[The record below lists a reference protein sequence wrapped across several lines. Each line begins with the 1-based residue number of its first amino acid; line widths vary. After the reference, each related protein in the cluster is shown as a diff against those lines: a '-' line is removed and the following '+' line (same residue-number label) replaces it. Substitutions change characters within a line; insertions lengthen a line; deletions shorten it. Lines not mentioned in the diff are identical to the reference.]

1 VKKGR
6 KELLLWLAVLV
17 PGGILLFVGALWTY
31 MIATATPLY
40 QNLQG
45 VPATAAGAVAPRWA
59 AAVESS
65 REIVRDGLVSQN
77 VPGVSVAVGV
87 NDALVW
93 SEGFGWADLDSHA
106 PVTPDMRFRIGTSSK
121 ALTSAAVGL
130 LVEDGRLAL
139 DDDIRKYVPEFPE
152 KKWPVTV
159 RQLMGQVSGV
169 HNDSGDEGP
178 YGQHCEKTLEAL
190 ALFADDDLL
199 FEPGT
204 HFRNSS
210 FGWILVSAAVEAA
223 GGQPFADVMRARVFE
238 RVGMTSTQLERRLEP
253 AHDLASFYF
262 PRFAADPKYG
272 LDPHSPIDLSCY
284 VGAKAYQ
291 STAADMTRFGL
302 AINNATLMSRD
313 TVSTLE
319 TPLTLPTGESTGYGL
334 GWAVS
339 DITLNGET
347 TRLVASNG
355 ESMGGPPASLLL
367 FPDRH
372 LVVAVLANTPYTDA
386 KGLALKIAEAFIR

>member
-31 MIATATPLY
+31 VIATATPLY
-40 QNLQG
+40 ENLQG
-45 VPATAAGAVAPRWA
+45 VPATAGAIAAPRWA
-59 AAVESS
+59 TAVEAS

-87 NDALVW
+87 DNELIW
-93 SEGFGWADLDSHA
+93 TEGFGWADLDSHT
-106 PVTPDMRFRIGTSSK
+106 PVSPTTRFRIGTSSK
-121 ALTSAAVGL
+121 ALTSAGVGL
-130 LVEDGRLAL
+130 LVQGGRMQF
-139 DDDIRKYVPEFPE
+139 DDDVRKYVPEFPQ

-159 RQLMGQVSGV
+159 RQLMGQVAGLR
-169 HNDSGDEGP
+169 NDSGDEGP
-178 YGQHCEKTLEAL
+178 YGTHCEKTLEGL

-204 HFRNSS
+204 HFRSSS

-223 GGQPFADVMRARVFE
+223 AGQTFADFMRARVFE
-238 RVGMTSTQLERRLEP
+238 PAGMTDTQLERRLEP

-272 LDPHSPIDLSCY
+272 LDPHSPIDISCY
-284 VGAKAYQ
+284 AGAKAYQ

-302 AINNATLMSRD
+302 AINNATLVSRD
-313 TVSTLE
+313 TVAALE
-319 TPLTLPTGESTGYGL
+319 TSLALPSGESTGYGL

-339 DITLNGET
+339 DVTLNGEQ
-347 TRLVASNG
+347 TRLIASNG
-355 ESMGGPPASLLL
+355 ESMGGPTAALLL

-372 LVVAVLANTPYTDA
+372 LVVSVLANTPYTDA
-386 KGLALKIAEAFIR
+386 KGLALKIAEAFVR